1 MNLILII
8 LITIILIELLTKAM
22 SLIRMPLTTT
32 MHLADVIVNKATSI
46 GLLVKY
52 YEKTPADGNCLY
64 HAIIECMEHKK
75 VGAVLYRKGF
85 HDQLR
90 RDIVNFVLSKWGEN
104 FVNTWIQ
111 QHLEEKKCT
120 HIHILRIIVVRQKK
134 SVIYGDELFISGA
147 AISLKVAI
155 AVTTTNSCIEEKYYI
170 YFGQTRM
177 LIPNN
182 KNLN

>member
-1 MNLILII
+1 M
-8 LITIILIELLTKAM
+8 
-22 SLIRMPLTTT
+22 
-32 MHLADVIVNKATSI
+32 
-46 GLLVKY
+46 
-52 YEKTPADGNCLY
+52 
-64 HAIIECMEHKK
+64 
-75 VGAVLYRKGF
+75 
-85 HDQLR
+85 
-90 RDIVNFVLSKWGEN
+90 VNFVLSKWGEN
-104 FVNTWIQ
+104 FVNTSNI
-111 QHLEEKKCT
+111 LKKCT